1 MGQELVKANNDL
13 ILGDQLLFCEVG
25 QNVGQHLDCSSLAMD
40 RELGQSLK
48 QSLIQRS
55 GWMVGKLL
63 GLFRGLG

>member
-25 QNVGQHLDCSSLAMD
+25 QYLDCSSLAMD